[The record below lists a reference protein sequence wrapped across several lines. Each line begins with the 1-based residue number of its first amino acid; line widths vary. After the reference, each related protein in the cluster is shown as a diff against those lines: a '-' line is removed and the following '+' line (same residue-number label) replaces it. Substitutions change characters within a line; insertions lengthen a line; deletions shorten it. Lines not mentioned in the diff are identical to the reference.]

1 MRKIQT
7 QQQQQVSLL
16 LLLLHPATA
25 ADAGRS
31 RMMLRCIST
40 SIVQLS
46 HCPMSACVDLHRAGW
61 QTGATCYVHIRRPTA
76 VSSLCEWVRG
86 IAVCRRCSSCESMR
100 AIACMF
106 SFLLLPRDAVHSATI
121 PSQIAFA
128 GERITVS
135 SWERFVPYS
144 QFEFMSRGPTFS
156 LFLTCIHGFLY
167 TA

>member
-7 QQQQQVSLL
+7 PQQQKVSLL

-31 RMMLRCIST
+31 RMMLRYIST

-46 HCPMSACVDLHRAGW
+46 HWPRLRVLIYIALDCRQVLHVG
-61 QTGATCYVHIRRPTA
+61 YVRRPTA

-121 PSQIAFA
+121 PSRIAFA

-135 SWERFVPYS
+135 PWERFVPYS

-156 LFLTCIHGFLY
+156 LFFTCIHGFLY